1 MPVPRPR
8 QALFAL
14 AVLGTFGLPALPAA
28 AQSPADSAAAR
39 TPPGTVL
46 WATVDDIIGPI
57 SAGYVVD
64 AIDQAE
70 KDRATALVIAL
81 DTPGG
86 LDTAMRQMIKKV
98 LSSTVPVCV
107 YVSPQGARAASA
119 GVYLT
124 YSAQVA
130 AMAPGTNLGAATPVS
145 LGGGGMDSTMAHK
158 VTNDAEAYIR
168 SLARLRDRNETW
180 AARAVREAVS
190 LPAEDAVAEHVVNFI
205 AADRADLLRKM
216 DGMTVAVAGDSSHV
230 IRSAGAVIREYPMSW
245 RYRILSLLN
254 NPTVA
259 YMLLMLGFYGL
270 FFELSNPGSIF
281 PGVVGGICII
291 LGLFALQNL
300 SVNYAGLLLIVFG
313 VVLFFLETQIT
324 SHGLLAL
331 GGSAALLVGSLLLIR
346 SPEPYLRVSLKVI
359 IPVVAVTAG
368 FFLFA
373 VTLAVRAQQRKIVTG
388 SEGLVGLI
396 AICRTPLAP
405 VGKVFVAGEHWTARS
420 ADGGTI
426 PEGTRVEILSVEHL
440 EVIVKPVK
448 PI

>member
-1 MPVPRPR
+1 
-8 QALFAL
+8 
-14 AVLGTFGLPALPAA
+14 
-28 AQSPADSAAAR
+28 
-39 TPPGTVL
+39 
-46 WATVDDIIGPI
+46 
-57 SAGYVVD
+57 VD
-64 AIDQAE
+64 AITQGE
-70 KDRATALVIAL
+70 KDHAAAVVIAL

-98 LSSTVPVCV
+98 LASRVPVCV

-119 GVYLT
+119 GVYLA
-124 YSAQVA
+124 YSAHVA

-145 LGGGGMDSTMAHK
+145 LGAQMDSTMVHK

-168 SLARLRDRNETW
+168 SLARLRGRNETW
-180 AARAVREAVS
+180 AAQAVREAVS
-190 LPAEDAVAEHVVNFI
+190 LPAEEAVHEHVVDFI
-205 AADRADLLRKM
+205 ARDREDLLARM
-216 DGMTVAVAGDSSHV
+216 DGMRVRLEGDSTYVVHT
-230 IRSAGAVIREYPMSW
+230 AGASIQEYPMSW

-291 LGLFALQNL
+291 LGLFALQSL

-331 GGSAALLVGSLLLIR
+331 GGTAALLAGSLLLVR
-346 SPEPYLRVSLKVI
+346 SPEPYLKVSLKVI

-373 VTLAVRAQQRKIVTG
+373 VTLAARAQRRKVVSG
-388 SEGLVGLI
+388 AEGLVGQTGV
-396 AICRTPLAP
+396 CRTALSPS
-405 VGKVFVAGEHWTARS
+405 GTVFVAGEHWSARTG
-420 ADGGTI
+420 DGSTL
-426 PEGTRVEILSVEHL
+426 PEGSRVEVVAVEHL
-440 EVIVKPVK
+440 TVIVKPAG
-448 PI
+448 PS

>member
-1 MPVPRPR
+1 MSVPRPR
-8 QALFAL
+8 QALLAL
-14 AVLGTFGLPALPAA
+14 AALGFLAA
-28 AQSPADSAAAR
+28 VPSPARAAR
-39 TPPGTVL
+39 TAAADTAAGSPGTVV
-46 WATVDDIIGPI
+46 WATVDDIVGPI
-57 SAGYVVD
+57 SASYVVD
-64 AIDQAE
+64 ALAQGE
-70 KDRATALVIAL
+70 KVHARAVVIAL

-86 LDTAMRQMIKKV
+86 LDTAMRQMIKAV
-98 LSSTVPVCV
+98 LASSVPVCV

-145 LGGGGMDSTMAHK
+145 MGGGQMDSTMAHK

-168 SLARLRDRNETW
+168 SLAKLRGRNESW

-190 LPAEDAVAEHVVNFI
+190 LPAEDAVREHVVNFI
-205 AADRADLLRKM
+205 ANGRADLLAKM
-216 DGMTVAVAGDSSHV
+216 DGMSVAVAGDSSHV
-230 IRSAGAVIREYPMSW
+230 VRTAGAVIQEYPMSW
-245 RYRILSLLN
+245 RYRVLSLLN

-291 LGLFALQNL
+291 LGLFALQSL

-331 GGSAALLVGSLLLIR
+331 GGSAALLAGSLLLIR

-373 VTLAVRAQQRKIVTG
+373 VTLAVRAQRRKVVTG
-388 SEGLVGLI
+388 SEGLVGQVGV
-396 AICRTPLAP
+396 CRTPLAP
-405 VGKVFVAGEHWTARS
+405 SGQVFVAGEHWTART
-420 ADGGTI
+420 ADGGTL
-426 PEGTRVEILSVEHL
+426 PEGTRVEVLAMEHL
-440 EVIVKPVK
+440 EVIVKPVN
-448 PI
+448 PS